1 MRLIVDTM
9 LALLLIAVLGGIL
22 WYQRGQEQWLDK
34 VTAVQEALRAVESKA
49 LYYGALGDVDST
61 QRGYAMRVDAAWF
74 DPLPVNLLF
83 ADEARPWM
91 DTVLPEDGEAFNPAR
106 ITAEGNVA
114 AFWYNPYRGIVRARV
129 PMQLTQGATIELYN
143 LVNGT
148 SVRIEDV
155 DWTDPR
161 RIAQMKPPVNHKVEL
176 QGAPKIRP
184 AADPPAAS
192 PLPKGRS
199 ASEARPAPLAPT
211 SKLRQTLGD

>member
-9 LALLLIAVLGGIL
+9 LALLLIGVLGGII
-22 WYQRGQEQWLDK
+22 WYQRGQEAWLDK

-61 QRGYAMRVDAAWF
+61 RQGYPLRVDTAWF

-91 DTVLPEDGEAFNPAR
+91 DTVTPEEADAFNPAR
-106 ITAEGNVA
+106 IIAEGNVS

-129 PMQLTQGATIELYN
+129 PMQLTQGATIKLYN

-161 RIAQMKPPVNHKVEL
+161 RLAQLQPPVQRKVEFE
-176 QGAPKIRP
+176 GAPKVRP
-184 AADPPAAS
+184 ISDS
-192 PLPKGRS
+192 PLPK
-199 ASEARPAPLAPT
+199 ARNAPQPKPAPPT
-211 SKLRQTLGD
+211 SKLRQSLGN